1 MGKLE
6 ANEVDNI
13 SREYNHPF
21 KPYDI
26 QIQLMNAIYDAIDN
40 YKIGLFESPTGTG
53 KTLSLICSSMTW
65 LREYKKNST
74 FRETEESDSDD
85 EPEWVKQAY
94 QKTIANRTKVRAQE
108 YEMFLDDLLKNYDD
122 SKVSEL
128 PEKKVKR
135 QKPEQEQDENF
146 VPADYYSDSELDLR
160 YENDKLTSEINE
172 LLSRVDGP
180 KETVEPVNE
189 CPVKIFFS
197 SRTHSQLSQFSHQ
210 LNMTEF
216 ESSLDNIPERIKFSP
231 LASRKQLCI
240 HPKISKLSNVS
251 SINDACIDL
260 QQSSK
265 NSCEYIPKLHNTQ
278 SEEIVKKF
286 SDLSFTKIHDI
297 EDLGKLGNNLKI
309 CPYYSVRKGIE
320 VTEIIALPYQM
331 LLQDST
337 RLALNLNI
345 DDSIII
351 IDEAHNLLD
360 VISSIYSVSITSNE
374 LSDITKSLKFY
385 LNKFIKRLNSGNR
398 INIMKLIKL
407 CQVLEK
413 FISSNFKDGKIKH
426 GDEIIVSDIFEGTTG
441 DLVNIHKIEQFLNK
455 SKIAYK
461 IESYMEKVNNS
472 ESIKNR
478 SNPLLFKITKFLKS
492 LTNPSKEGKF
502 FWDKTNDSISIS
514 YMLLDP
520 SEIFRDIVKR
530 ARCVLL
536 CGGTMEPMN
545 DYTNYLFPY
554 IPPEQIKK
562 FSCGHI
568 IPQENLEV
576 FPIGN
581 YNDISF
587 EFLFDKRNNSKMIIG
602 LGHAILKIIE
612 STPDGI
618 VIFFPSYKYLNVV
631 MNVWRQN
638 KIIESLTKVKAIF
651 QEPEDSSKVEKVLN
665 DYSSTNKSEKHSA
678 LLLSVVG
685 GKMSEGINFSDELA
699 RGVIMIGLPFPNIFS
714 AELIAKRKFIEEST
728 IAKGGTKSQA
738 MVNAKNFYENIC
750 MRAVNQSIGRSI
762 RHKNDYSIIYLFDH
776 RYGLDKIQ
784 DKLSGWVKQKLFTRG
799 RCTDF
804 SQVVK
809 ETQEFF
815 RQKLLG

>member
-1 MGKLE
+1 MGNSEGK
-6 ANEVDNI
+6 NVSNNP
-13 SREYNHPF
+13 RKYNHPF
-21 KPYDI
+21 EPYDI
-26 QIQLMNAIYDAIDN
+26 QIQLMDAIYDAIDN

-65 LREYKKNST
+65 LRQHKKNST
-74 FRETEESDSDD
+74 FHEAEESDSED
-85 EPEWVKQAY
+85 EPEWVKEAY
-94 QKTIANRTKVRAQE
+94 QKTIANRSKIPAQE
-108 YEMFLDDLLKNYDD
+108 YETYLDGLLKNYDG
-122 SKVSEL
+122 SKVTEL
-128 PEKKVKR
+128 PEKRIKR
-135 QKPEQEQDENF
+135 HKSEQEQDESF
-146 VPADYYSDSELDLR
+146 VPADYYSDSELDSK
-160 YENDKLTSEINE
+160 YENDKLASEINE
-172 LLSRVDGP
+172 LLSRVEGP
-180 KETVEPVNE
+180 KETIEPVNN

-216 ESSLDNIPERIKFSP
+216 ETSLDNIPERIKFSP

-240 HPKISKLSNVS
+240 HPKISRLSNVS

-260 QQSSK
+260 QQSTT

-278 SEEIVKKF
+278 SEELVKKF

-309 CPYYSVRKGIE
+309 CPYYSVRKGIDI
-320 VTEIIALPYQM
+320 TEIIALPYQM

-337 RLALNLNI
+337 RLALNLNL

-360 VISSIYSVSITSNE
+360 VISSMYSVSITGNE

-385 LNKFIKRLNSGNR
+385 LNKFIKKLNSGNR

-407 CQVLEK
+407 CQVLDK
-413 FISSNFKDGKIKH
+413 FISSNSKDGKIKH
-426 GDEIIVSDIFEGTTG
+426 GEEIIISDIFEGTTG

-461 IESYMEKVNNS
+461 IESYMEKVN
-472 ESIKNR
+472 ESQSTRSK

-492 LTNPSKEGKF
+492 LTNPSKEGKV
-502 FWDKTNDSISIS
+502 FWDKNNGTVSIN

-545 DYTNYLFPY
+545 DYTDYLFPY
-554 IPPEQIKK
+554 VPSEQIKM

-568 IPQENLEV
+568 IPLENLKV

-581 YNDISF
+581 YNNVSF
-587 EFLFDKRNNSKMIIG
+587 EFLFDKRNNSKMLIE
-602 LGHAILKIIE
+602 LGNAILKITE
-612 STPDGI
+612 VTPDGI
-618 VIFFPSYKYLNVV
+618 VIFFPSYKYLNAV
-631 MNVWRQN
+631 MNVWKQT
-638 KIIESLTKVKAIF
+638 KIIESISKLKVIF
-651 QEPEDSSKVEKVLN
+651 QEPEDSSKVETVLN
-665 DYSSTNKSEKHSA
+665 DYSKVNKSENQGA
-678 LLLSVVG
+678 LLFSVVG

-699 RGVIMIGLPFPNIFS
+699 RAVIMIGLPFPNIFS

-738 MVNAKNFYENIC
+738 MENAKNFYENIC

-762 RHKNDYSIIYLFDH
+762 RHKNDYSVIYLFDQ
-776 RYGLDKIQ
+776 RYGLNKNQ
-784 DKLSGWVKQKLFTRG
+784 DKLSGWVKQKLFTRS
-799 RCTDF
+799 RCTEF
-804 SQVVK
+804 NQVVD
-809 ETQEFF
+809 ETREFF
-815 RQKLLG
+815 RKKSLG